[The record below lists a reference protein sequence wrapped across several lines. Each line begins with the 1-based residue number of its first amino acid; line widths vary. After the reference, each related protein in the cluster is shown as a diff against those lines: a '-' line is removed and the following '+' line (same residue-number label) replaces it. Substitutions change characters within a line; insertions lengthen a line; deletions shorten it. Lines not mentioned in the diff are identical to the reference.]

1 VVCLF
6 TAHNYFQ
13 TREVSLL
20 TIEKHLLANSQKMLQ
35 EFLNNSKTATLVID
49 DQMKLLFR
57 NKKATEIF
65 QLTDENW
72 STILSR
78 EIIERASTYSSD
90 QFNPTEGS
98 NKSDERKSIASIVN
112 QAEKLVDIKQARIVV
127 SEGQTA
133 DQYVFVDIDYQRLF
147 FEN

>member
-1 VVCLF
+1 
-6 TAHNYFQ
+6 
-13 TREVSLL
+13 
-20 TIEKHLLANSQKMLQ
+20 MLQ

-72 STILSR
+72 STMLSR